1 MGEVLRHH
9 IEDLIAKYVTR
20 LRSDPL
26 APGAKSLPNP
36 LLEDH
41 ALSFLSDLFQSVVVV
56 EKADDLDD
64 REESNLLGDG
74 TRIQLLIADL
84 HGRQRHRL
92 GWTERALHREY
103 EILDEEVARMVKG
116 RVADPDTGDAPE
128 PTIEL
133 LRRFLGR
140 AHEASFAGFKA
151 AALESRR

>member
-9 IEDLIAKYVTR
+9 IEDLIASYVTR

-26 APGAKSLPNP
+26 TPGAKSLPNP

-116 RVADPDTGDAPE
+116 RATDPDTGDAPE

-140 AHEASFAGFKA
+140 AHDASLAGFKA